1 MTETTERT
9 RGPAM
14 SGTWRPMMGDLLG
27 PAPMLT
33 LTHTPRA
40 ARLLAR
46 MVAIGVCVLAFC
58 LVLVPWQQSV
68 RGDGRLIAY
77 APLERQQTIEAPIGG
92 RIVDWAVQEGDAIV
106 EGQLVVTISDNDPEL
121 LTRLEGQRDAI
132 LIRTEAARTALR
144 FMEQQIESLS
154 VVRESAVQSAVAKI
168 EATDEKLDA
177 AEQDVQAAK
186 AKAVTAELNLER
198 VKGLHD
204 EGLASRRDLELAQLG
219 HDTARA
225 ELREKQ
231 AKVSAAKADLR
242 AAKADRGETSASK
255 VASIEKAQTEL
266 EKIRS
271 ELAKHEEDLLELQTK
286 LARQQTMEVR
296 APRDGRLLRVV
307 AKQGGEQVKQGE
319 ALAVIVPDTESR
331 AVELWLDGNDAPLVC
346 EGRHVRLQFE
356 GWPAV
361 QFVGWPSVAVGTF
374 GATVKIVDAAAD
386 ERGKT
391 RVVVV
396 PDDPRSWPEGR
407 FLRQG
412 TRVHGWVLL
421 DEVPLGFEI
430 WRQFNG
436 FPPALLDI
444 QGEGYQTASGTK
456 TTDGKGGKP

>member
-1 MTETTERT
+1 MSHHSPTPDQ
-9 RGPAM
+9 GPAA
-14 SGTWRPMMGDLLG
+14 SGTWRPMTVDILG

-46 MVAIGVCVLAFC
+46 MVAIGV
-58 LVLVPWQQSV
+58 LVVALGLVFVPWQQSV
-68 RGDGRLIAY
+68 RGDGRVIAY
-77 APLERQQTIEAPIGG
+77 APLERQQAIEAPMGG
-92 RIVDWAVQEGDAIV
+92 RIVAWSVQEGDAV
-106 EGQLVVTISDNDPEL
+106 VAGQPVVTISDNDPEL
-121 LTRLEGQRDAI
+121 ITRLQGQRDAI
-132 LIRTEAARTALR
+132 IVRTEATRTALR
-144 FMEQQIESLS
+144 VMEQQIESLTA
-154 VVRESAVQSAVAKI
+154 VREAAVQSAAAKI
-168 EATDEKLDA
+168 TATDEKLRA
-177 AEQDVQAAK
+177 AEQDVQAAN
-186 AKAVTAELNLER
+186 AKALTAALNLER
-198 VKGLHD
+198 VTGLHA

-225 ELREKQ
+225 EVREKQ

-242 AAKADRGETSASK
+242 AAKADRSETSSSKIAS
-255 VASIEKAQTEL
+255 VEKAQTEL
-266 EKIRS
+266 EKIRA

-286 LARQQTMEVR
+286 LARQETMEVT
-296 APRDGRLLRVV
+296 APRDGRILRVV
-307 AKQGGEQVKQGE
+307 AKQGGEQVKPGE
-319 ALAVIVPDTESR
+319 PLAVIVPDTESR

-374 GATVKIVDAAAD
+374 GATVVIVDAAAD

-396 PDDPRSWPEGR
+396 PDDPLHWPEGR
-407 FLRQG
+407 FLRQS

-421 DEVPLGFEI
+421 DQVPLGFEL

-444 QGEGYQTASGTK
+444 EGQAPQTAADTK
-456 TTDGKGGKP
+456 GAPK